1 MNSRGGLCA
10 RVFGCF
16 RIAEATEYR
25 GLSGHR
31 GTKLFD
37 LLEFGRYALTIE
49 MDFVYVIVDKL
60 SCNPRGNI
68 VLDPGAIRTTNCRC
82 C

>member
-1 MNSRGGLCA
+1 M

-16 RIAEATEYR
+16 RFAEATEYR

-37 LLEFGRYALTIE
+37 LPEFGRYALTIE

-60 SCNPRGNI
+60 SCNPKGKTA
-68 VLDPGAIRTTNCRC
+68 LDPGGIR
-82 C
+82 